1 MLQADRTAPP
11 PDLIKS
17 NDLAMLESMGRKAP
31 SVRNNP
37 CDLGGGLLKP
47 RHAAPSLSPTLPP
60 VYRQPLA
67 TMRRLPAL
75 FAAPVATPLPRIAQA
90 LQIKLCR
97 QAHNLK
103 VGSSNLPPA
112 TTFHRKTP
120 NPRSH
125 LRGFLVIRCHILPQP
140 AAADSPPCVATAL
153 PRGACA
159 GCYIAALLPLCGGS
173 HA

>member
-1 MLQADRTAPP
+1 M
-11 PDLIKS
+11 IKR
-17 NDLAMLESMGRKAP
+17 NDSAIMESMGRKAP

-37 CDLGGGLLKP
+37 CGLGGGLLKP
-47 RHAAPSLSPTLPP
+47 KHAAPSLPYISAAHMPP
-60 VYRQPLA
+60 AQ
-67 TMRRLPAL
+67 RRP
-75 FAAPVATPLPRIAQA
+75 FSYPHEYGSPVATPLPRIVKAA
-90 LQIKLCR
+90 PRLVNH